1 MFLMMNKILRRNI
14 YRLKRALFFSYTPNW
29 VVFLIDV
36 FFSISAIFLA
46 ALLVVNFN
54 IRLTGTENLFIAMI
68 AVFSVRITGFCV
80 RRTYAGI
87 IRFTGISDV
96 LKLFSVI
103 TMGSIIFFILNLG
116 YFLMEGSYFVSMVFF
131 VFEYIFLL
139 ISSIFSRF
147 IIRIF
152 FLRYINI
159 VNFKENIVI
168 CGSGQNGFVIKNAL
182 DNVKDIMYNVV
193 AFVDENAG
201 RKALDGINIYHPSK
215 LETIFSAN
223 NVQKLI
229 MAKPIKDFSLRQKM
243 LEACFAHKVEIMEI
257 PKFEKWVM
265 GELSVRQMRPIKIER
280 LLERGEIRIDEND
293 VRNQLLGKVVLI
305 TGAGG
310 SIGSEMLRQLIRF
323 NPAQLIVFDQVES
336 PLYDI
341 ELELKEQFHIS
352 NYKIEIGDI
361 QDKERLEQIFF
372 RYRPD
377 IIYHAAAYKHVPM
390 VEMHPIE
397 GVKTNIFGTK
407 NVADA
412 AVKYGAEKFVMI
424 STDKAVNPTNVMGA
438 TKRVAE
444 IYIQSL
450 NVESKTK
457 FITTRF
463 GNVLGSNGS
472 VIPRF
477 KKQIEEGGP
486 ITVTDPEVTRFF
498 MTIPE
503 ACQLV
508 LQAGAIGDGG
518 EIFVFDMGESVKIVD
533 LARNMIRLSGFEVGK
548 DIQIVFT
555 GLRPGEKLYEEVLSK
570 KEEVLNTEHEKIHI
584 ARVRRYNY
592 EDVKR
597 SLAKLEESLHS
608 GDNFEVVRRIKYI
621 VPEFRS
627 QNSVY
632 ERLDA
637 ELKEERGRGETNEFL
652 MEVI

>member
-1 MFLMMNKILRRNI
+1 M
-14 YRLKRALFFSYTPNW
+14 FFSYTPNW

-87 IRFTGISDV
+87 IRFTGVSDV

-103 TMGSIIFFILNLG
+103 TIGSSIFFILNLG
-116 YFLMEGSYFVSMVFF
+116 YFLMEGSYFVSMFFF

-139 ISSIFSRF
+139 ISGIFSRF

-159 VNFKENIVI
+159 VNLKENIVI

-243 LEACFAHKVEIMEI
+243 LEACLAHKVEIMEI
-257 PKFEKWVM
+257 PKFEKWVT
-265 GELSVRQMRPIKIER
+265 GELAVRQMRPIKIER

-293 VRNQLLGKVVLI
+293 VRNQLLGKVVLV

-341 ELELKEQFHIS
+341 ELELKEQFHIF

-361 QDKERLEQIFF
+361 QDKERLEQIFS

-533 LARNMIRLSGFEVGK
+533 LARNMIRLSGFEEGK

-597 SLAKLEESLHS
+597 SLAKLEGCLHS
-608 GDNFEVVRRIKYI
+608 GDDFEVVRRIKYI

-632 ERLDA
+632 EKLDA
-637 ELKEERGRGETNEFL
+637 ELKEEMGRGETNEFL
-652 MEVI
+652 MEVF